1 VIKVHVL
8 GAVRRPGV
16 VELSAGSRVQDALDR
31 AGGLTASAHL
41 GNLNLAQPLGDG
53 QQVFIGRG
61 GDRSEVREP
70 DASLTRPPV
79 AGGADAGAPGG
90 GSPASPPGPVDLNT
104 ATPEQLDQL
113 PGIGP
118 VTAQKIL
125 GWRQQN
131 GRFHS
136 VEELQEVDG
145 IGPKTFA
152 DLQPLV
158 TV

>member
-1 VIKVHVL
+1 
-8 GAVRRPGV
+8 
-16 VELSAGSRVQDALDR
+16 
-31 AGGLTASAHL
+31 
-41 GNLNLAQPLGDG
+41 
-53 QQVFIGRG
+53 
-61 GDRSEVREP
+61 
-70 DASLTRPPV
+70 
-79 AGGADAGAPGG
+79 
-90 GSPASPPGPVDLNT
+90 VDLNT